1 MRGPNAI
8 DFWRGYALICIFIDH
23 IPGNPLERITM
34 RNFTICDAA
43 ELFVFLA
50 GWSVSLATGGPTRSH
65 TPGRI
70 TIRFMSRMV
79 EVYRAQITITAIALA
94 ILAGAAL
101 WLENNL
107 YLEWHNAEPV
117 FTAPVW
123 TTPALAL
130 MTHQLGFFNILPLYV
145 VLLAM
150 APLIVIIGR
159 YSLTLCALV
168 SFAVYAVTLTF
179 RINLPSWPYAGEW
192 FLDPFAWQFLF
203 TLGFIG
209 AELSAQDRIEPLMKW
224 LFWPAVGI
232 LGLGV
237 LVRITGYSPDPMQL
251 PSPRLFFSFD
261 KTYLSPA
268 RLISLLALVICFA
281 GAYSRIAAFS
291 ERLVT
296 VFSELGRNSLAV
308 FSIGS
313 LLSLIGQIVRFES
326 GGLLIVDLAY
336 SALGI
341 GLMIFTA
348 WFVEWRTRSKRPP
361 SQSSASPA

>member
-8 DFWRGYALICIFIDH
+8 DFWRGYALICIFVDH
-23 IPGNPLERITM
+23 IPGNPLERVTL

-50 GWSVSLATGGPTRSH
+50 GWSVSLATGGPKRAH
-65 TPGRI
+65 TPGRV
-70 TIRFMSRMV
+70 TIRFLSRMV
-79 EVYRAQITITAIALA
+79 EVYRAQITITIIALA

-123 TTPALAL
+123 TTPAIAL

-150 APLIVIIGR
+150 APAIVVIGR
-159 YSLTLCALV
+159 KSLLLCGLV
-168 SFAVYAVTLTF
+168 SFLLYVLTLIF
-179 RINLPSWPYAGEW
+179 QINLPSWPYAGHW

-203 TLGFIG
+203 ALGFIG
-209 AELSAQDRIEPLMKW
+209 AELSAQGRLEAMVKP
-224 LFWPAVGI
+224 LFWPAVAI
-232 LGLGV
+232 LAVGV
-237 LVRITGYSPDPMQL
+237 VVRFIGYYPDPMQV
-251 PSPRLFFSFD
+251 PAPRMFFLFD

-281 GAYSRIAAFS
+281 GVYGRIAVLS
-291 ERLVT
+291 ERLVET
-296 VFSELGRNSLAV
+296 FSTLGRNSLAV
-308 FSIGS
+308 FSVGS

-326 GGLLIVDLAY
+326 GGLVIVDLAY

-348 WFVEWRTRSKRPP
+348 WFVEWRLRAKRPS
-361 SQSSASPA
+361 SQPSASLA

>member
-1 MRGPNAI
+1 MRGPNAV
-8 DFWRGYALICIFIDH
+8 DFWRGYALICIFVDH
-23 IPGNPLERITM
+23 IPGNPLERLTM

-50 GWSVSLATGGPTRSH
+50 GWSVSLATGGPQRGH
-65 TPGRI
+65 TSGRV
-70 TIRFMSRMV
+70 TIRFLSRMV

-159 YSLTLCALV
+159 YSLTLCGLV
-168 SFAVYAVTLTF
+168 SFAVYAASLIF

-209 AELSAQDRIEPLMKW
+209 AELAATDRLEALVKP
-224 LFWPAVGI
+224 LFWPAAVI
-232 LGLGV
+232 LALGLV
-237 LVRITGYSPDPMQL
+237 VRFTGYSPDPMQV
-251 PSPRLFFSFD
+251 PSPRLFFLFD

-268 RLISLLALVICFA
+268 RLVSLIALVICFA

-291 ERLVT
+291 HQLAEVLA
-296 VFSELGRNSLAV
+296 SLGRNSLAV

-326 GGLLIVDLAY
+326 AGLVIVDLAY

-361 SQSSASPA
+361 SQPSASLA